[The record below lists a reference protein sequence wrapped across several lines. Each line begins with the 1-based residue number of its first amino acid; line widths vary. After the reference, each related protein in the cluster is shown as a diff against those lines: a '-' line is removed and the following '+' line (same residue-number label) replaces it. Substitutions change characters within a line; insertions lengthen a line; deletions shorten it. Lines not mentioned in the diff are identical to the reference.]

1 MKFFKLNLCVIFC
14 VFILSGCSQ
23 DISNNDGL
31 NINNKTITKNTTSD
45 PSPVKSIQNETR
57 EEFQPLEVNL
67 SNENLVKLNIFF
79 SNFSEVAL
87 ESFEK
92 DKVSEDMLINF
103 AVRHNVINNWN
114 IIKKHDD
121 FHGKI
126 PKEIIEQTILK
137 YFGKAFNNHKSTQEY
152 KFENGNYILAYAD
165 GDTHDFSSVTKI
177 IDNGNDYYTSFVNI
191 YSPQVVDGYPE
202 NPYDSP
208 NKWNMFEDTPI
219 PELTWKATA
228 TIRKESDGRYILID
242 YNVSDIIA
250 PSSIEQINSD
260 KQISDLIFSCMSLNK
275 SEIIKKLGNNYEIIA
290 TGAEATESGYCYRN
304 LEFVIVFDGNEDESL
319 VNYIYPLYERD
330 IEINGAKNGMNF
342 TQIQGI
348 LGKSPIFDTFVEIPE
363 EKAYELKYIINGCT
377 VEFFSRDKDGSNSS
391 VTIYRSTERSLNR
404 IEVNEHLT
412 YRYSVDELK
421 NQLIKSELKNGYIF
435 EGKSS
440 IYDLNNTFIKGR
452 ILKIC
457 ENFGM
462 DSLPPCRVV
471 LTFNDGKLELYS
483 DYDNSDFR
491 YLWKHDNNVKLEDIQ
506 TLDLLIDKSDD
517 ETEYK
522 IRLIYN
528 NGTSKEI
535 YTSNFKNPKTWVNLL
550 NN

>member
-1 MKFFKLNLCVIFC
+1 M
-14 VFILSGCSQ
+14 LSGCSQ
-23 DISNNDGL
+23 DIVNNDGL
-31 NINNKTITKNTTSD
+31 AIDDKTITKNITSH
-45 PSPVKSIQNETR
+45 PSPVKSIQNETP

-67 SNENLVKLNIFF
+67 SNENLAKLNIFF

-92 DKVSEDMLINF
+92 DKISEDMLINF

-114 IIKKHDD
+114 IVEKHDD

-177 IDNGNDYYTSFVNI
+177 IDNGNDYYTAYVDI

-208 NKWNMFEDTPI
+208 DKWNMFEGTSI
-219 PELTWKATA
+219 PKLTWKVKA
-228 TIRKESDGRYILID
+228 TIKKESDGRYILID
-242 YNVSDIIA
+242 YNESDITA
-250 PSSIEQINSD
+250 LSSIEQINSD
-260 KQISDLIFSCMSLNK
+260 KQTSDLIFSCMSLNK
-275 SEIIKKLGNNYEIIA
+275 SEIIKKLGNDYEIIA
-290 TGAEATESGYCYRN
+290 TGAEATESGYFYRN
-304 LEFVIVFDGNEDESL
+304 LEFVIVFDSDDDESL
-319 VNYIYPLYERD
+319 VNYIYPLYERN

-342 TQIQGI
+342 TQVQEI
-348 LGKSPIFDTFVEIPE
+348 LGKSPIFNTFVEIPE

-377 VEFFSRDKDGSNSS
+377 VEFFSRYKNGSDSS
-391 VTIYRSTERSLNR
+391 VTIYRSTERFLNR
-404 IEVNEHLT
+404 IEVNEHLS
-412 YRYSVDELK
+412 YRYSVDEVK

-452 ILKIC
+452 IIKIS

-462 DSLPPCRVV
+462 DSLPPSRVV

-491 YLWKHDNNVKLEDIQ
+491 YLWKGDNNIKLEDIK
-506 TLDLLIDKSDD
+506 TLELLIDKSNG
-517 ETEYK
+517 EPEYK

-535 YTSNFKNPKTWVNLL
+535 YTSNFKDSKKWINLL